1 MTKRRSSNTQPPKR
15 GRIRIRRR
23 PIVEH
28 LGDRRVLAA
37 ITGVVFDDLDHSFR
51 QEASEHSLPSRLV
64 YLDTNNN
71 AVLEKGEKIAVA
83 DAAGAFRFDGLSDG
97 DYQVRLFN
105 GTSVQD
111 QLYPFKA
118 TIETAATP
126 IEDALSLLAAGN
138 RSGYV
143 LTETGVEVADLAA
156 AENETISVGTHLTK
170 LQTLP
175 DGNLLVIG
183 GEVGGDSAWIVD
195 PASGTVDAIDL
206 SGSESSKLWSDIA
219 IDGDGRGVALADSA
233 DPVAVQSLDASDA
246 DLGLVVSTTTTI
258 VPADTTVIT
267 SDTGPRSVFAWAGED
282 GLKLSLWS
290 NETASMISTDPI
302 EVAGVSS
309 LLDFDDES
317 GLLVLR
323 QIDGGVSVLDANAD
337 FASLHSFPEMT
348 GPVTLDGARDLL
360 MTVSPVDT
368 LLQVVDLRDGSVI
381 ADQAIDLSTI
391 GELVAIASKGKP
403 EAIAVLG
410 STGVIEVSLRRADSH
425 RVKIADNQDADPI
438 RFALF
443 VEGDNTAPN
452 YESLPALSTSE
463 DQTLNLAAPGVRVG
477 ASDIENDQFVIVQK
491 GTASHGTVSVAVD
504 GSVTYKPDPDFYGT
518 DSVSV
523 TIHDGVTE
531 SELIDLLITVTPVAD
546 PPVDV
551 IFHFDPIPEAL
562 ALGDDIGLVEVID
575 ADGVNNHVIQVND
588 PRFQVND
595 QGMLIFIGGANGE
608 GLNFEVEPW
617 IPLTVSVTDPETE
630 TELVSYPA
638 ITVTDSNDPITGI
651 SPSEA
656 TVFENAVGDTVA
668 ELFVIDE
675 DTEQFHIL
683 TVDDDRF
690 VIDGSDLR
698 LADGVSL
705 NFEDTQEIVV
715 NVTAK
720 EFGINGVPFTQ
731 PITIR
736 VKDLPEQPE
745 VLSLVGGS
753 VVEFESG
760 AVAGTLTLDGQ
771 SVSARYVLTV
781 DDTRFEVVDGQLK
794 LIDDQF
800 VEQSTQS
807 EIQLTVTATDSNN
820 QFQPLSSTF
829 VIDVLEN
836 ETPFHND
843 SNPYDV
849 DNGGSVTAADA
860 LAIINFLNVYGPGPV
875 GAGDPAFG
883 YDVNADGSV
892 TALDALLILN
902 EINRNGTGGG
912 TVGGGEQ
919 DDTSADG
926 EQVLP
931 PVQIPQIAENSPR
944 DSSDTTDPRTN
955 DRAIADSFRDERESN
970 SDGEVPSATPRH
982 RQIASLAPS
991 SNLPS
996 DFSDQ
1001 VDETIR
1007 LLSDRT

>member
-1 MTKRRSSNTQPPKR
+1 MTKRRSSSTPPSKR

-23 PIVEH
+23 PLVEH

-37 ITGVVFDDLDHSFR
+37 ITGVFFDDLDHSFR
-51 QEASEHSLPSRLV
+51 QEASEQSLPKRLV
-64 YLDTNNN
+64 YLDANNN

-111 QLYPFKA
+111 QLFPFKA
-118 TIETAATP
+118 TVETTANA
-126 IEDALSLLAAGN
+126 IDDALSLLATAD
-138 RSGYV
+138 RSAYV
-143 LTETGVEVADLAA
+143 LTETGVEVADLAT
-156 AENETISVGTHLTK
+156 AENETISVGSDLTK

-183 GEVGGDSAWIVD
+183 GEAGGDSAWIVD
-195 PASGTVDAIDL
+195 PVSGTVNAIDL
-206 SGSESSKLWSDIA
+206 SGSDSPTLWSDVA
-219 IDGDGRGVALADSA
+219 IDGDGRGVALADSS
-233 DPVAVQSLDASDA
+233 DPVSVQSLDATDA
-246 DLGLVVSTTTTI
+246 NLGLVVSSTTTI

-267 SDTGPRSVFAWAGED
+267 SDTGPRSVFAWSGDD

-323 QIDGGVSVLDANAD
+323 QVDGGVSVVDANAD

-360 MTVSPVDT
+360 MTLSPVDT
-368 LLQVVDLRDGSVI
+368 LLQLVDLRDGSVI
-381 ADQAIDLSTI
+381 ANQAIDLSMI
-391 GELVAIASKGKP
+391 GDIAAIDSKGKP

-425 RVKIADNQDADPI
+425 RVKIVDNQDAEPI

-443 VEGDNTAPN
+443 VDGDNTAPS
-452 YESLPALSTSE
+452 YESLPALSTNE
-463 DQTLNLAAPGVRVG
+463 DQPLQLAAPGARVG
-477 ASDIENDQFVIVQK
+477 ALDIENDHFVILQK
-491 GTASHGTVSVAVD
+491 GTASHGTVDVAVD
-504 GSVTYKPDPDFYGT
+504 GSVSYTPNPDFYGT

-531 SELIDLLITVTPVAD
+531 SEPIDLSITVAPVAD

-551 IFHFDPIPEAL
+551 VFHFDPIPEAL
-562 ALGDDIGLVEVID
+562 ALGDPVGLVEVID
-575 ADGVNNHVIQVND
+575 VDGVKNHVIQIDDHRFEIND
-588 PRFQVND
+588 H
-595 QGMLIFIGGANGE
+595 GMLIFIGGANGE

-617 IPLTVSVTDPETE
+617 IPLTVSVTDPELDI
-630 TELVSYPA
+630 ELVSYPA
-638 ITVTDSNDPITGI
+638 VVVTDSNDPITGI
-651 SPSEA
+651 TPSEA

-668 ELFVIDE
+668 ELRVNDE
-675 DTEQFHIL
+675 DSEQFHIL

-705 NFEDTQEIVV
+705 NFEENQEIVV

-720 EFGINGVPFTQ
+720 EFGVNGDPFTQ
-731 PITIR
+731 PITII
-736 VKDLPEQPE
+736 VKDLPDQPE

-753 VVEFESG
+753 LVEFEAG
-760 AVAGTLTLDGQ
+760 AVAGTLKLDGQ
-771 SVSARYVLTV
+771 SVNSRYALTV
-781 DDTRFEVVDGQLK
+781 DDTRFEVIDGQLK

-820 QFQPLSSTF
+820 EFQSLSSTF
-829 VIDVLEN
+829 IIDVLEN

-843 SNPYDV
+843 ANPYDV

-902 EINRNGTGGG
+902 EINRKGTGGG

-926 EQVLP
+926 EQVIP
-931 PVQIPQIAENSPR
+931 PIQIPQIAEGSKHERTDPA
-944 DSSDTTDPRTN
+944 DPRTN
-955 DRAIADSFRDERESN
+955 DRAIADSFPNDQQAGHDAAAPVSN
-970 SDGEVPSATPRH
+970 PLSRA
-982 RQIASLAPS
+982 IASVHSNPS
-991 SNLPS
+991 LPS
-996 DFSDQ
+996 DFADQ
-1001 VDETIR
+1001 VDATIR
-1007 LLSDRT
+1007 LLSDQS

>member
-1 MTKRRSSNTQPPKR
+1 MTKRRSSNLQPPKR

-23 PIVEH
+23 PLVEQ

-37 ITGVVFDDLDHSFR
+37 ITGVVFDDFDHSFR
-51 QEASEHSLPSRLV
+51 QEAGEQALPKRLV
-64 YLDTNNN
+64 YLDTNDNG
-71 AVLEKGEKIAVA
+71 VLEKGEKIAVA
-83 DAAGAFRFDGLSDG
+83 DAAGAFRFDDLSDG
-97 DYQVRLFN
+97 DYKVRLFN

-111 QLYPFKA
+111 QLFPFKA
-118 TIETAATP
+118 TIETAANE
-126 IEDALSLLAAGN
+126 IDNAVGLLAAAD
-138 RSGYV
+138 RSAFV
-143 LTETGVEVADLAA
+143 LTETGVEVANLAT
-156 AENETISVGTHLTK
+156 AESQSISVGTDLTK

-183 GEVGGDSAWIVD
+183 GEAGGDSAWIVD
-195 PASGTVDAIDL
+195 PDSGIVSAIDL
-206 SGSESSKLWSDIA
+206 SGSESSNLWSDVA
-219 IDGDGRGVALADSA
+219 IDGEGRGVALADSS
-233 DPVAVQSLDASDA
+233 DSVAVQSLDASDA

-258 VPADTTVIT
+258 VPADATVIT

-282 GLKLSLWS
+282 GLQLSLWS

-309 LLDFDDES
+309 LLDFDDAS

-323 QIDGGVSVLDANAD
+323 QTDGGVSVVDANAD
-337 FASLHSFPEMT
+337 FASLHSFPDMT
-348 GPVTLDGARDLL
+348 GPISLDGARDLL
-360 MTVSPVDT
+360 MTVSPLDPV
-368 LLQVVDLRDGSVI
+368 LRVVDLRDGSVI

-391 GELVAIASKGKP
+391 GDIAAIDHKGKP
-403 EAIAVLG
+403 DAITVLG
-410 STGVIEVSLRRADSH
+410 SAGVIEVSLRRDNSH
-425 RVKIADNQDADPI
+425 HVKIVDDQDADPI

-443 VEGDNTAPN
+443 VDGDNTAPS
-452 YESLPALSTSE
+452 YENLPSLTTNE
-463 DQTLNLAAPGVRVG
+463 DQTLQLAAPGARIG
-477 ASDIENDQFVIVQK
+477 AQDIENDHFVIVQH
-491 GTASHGTVSVAVD
+491 GTASHGTVEIAVD
-504 GSVTYKPDPDFYGT
+504 GSVLYTPNPDFFGT

-531 SELIDLLITVTPVAD
+531 SEPIDLLITVAPVAD

-562 ALGDDIGLVEVID
+562 AIGAPIGLIEVID
-575 ADGVNNHVIQVND
+575 VDGIKNHVIQID
-588 PRFQVND
+588 DHRFQID
-595 QGMLIFIGGANGE
+595 DHGMLIFIGGVNGE

-617 IPLTVSVTDPETE
+617 IPLTVSVTDPEFDI
-630 TELVSYPA
+630 ELVSYPA
-638 ITVTDSNDPITGI
+638 VIVTDSNDPITGI

-668 ELFVIDE
+668 ELRVNDE

-683 TVDDDRF
+683 TVDDERF

-705 NFEDTQEIVV
+705 NFEETQEIVV

-720 EFGINGVPFTQ
+720 EFGVNGAPFTQ
-731 PITIR
+731 PITIH
-736 VKDLPEQPE
+736 VKDLPEQPV
-745 VLSLVGGS
+745 VLDLVGGS
-753 VVEFESG
+753 LVEFEAG

-771 SVSARYVLTV
+771 SVNSRYVMTV
-781 DDTRFEVVDGQLK
+781 DDTRFEVTDGLLK

-800 VEQSTQS
+800 VKQSTQS

-820 QFQPLSSTF
+820 EFQSLSSTF

-843 SNPYDV
+843 ANPYDV

-902 EINRNGTGGG
+902 EINRSGTGGG

-926 EQVLP
+926 EQTVP
-931 PVQIPQIAENSPR
+931 PLQIPRIAEGSQDESSNPR
-944 DSSDTTDPRTN
+944 DPRTT
-955 DRAIADSFRDERESN
+955 DRAIADSFRQTHKTGPAAFAPA
-970 SDGEVPSATPRH
+970 SDQLA
-982 RQIASLAPS
+982 RQIASVQTGS
-991 SNLPS
+991 VLPS

-1007 LLSDRT
+1007 LLSDT

>member
-1 MTKRRSSNTQPPKR
+1 RSSNTQPHKR

-51 QEASEHSLPSRLV
+51 QEASEQSLPKRLV

-83 DAAGAFRFDGLSDG
+83 DAAGAFRFDDLSDG

-105 GTSVQD
+105 GTNVQD
-111 QLYPFKA
+111 QLFPFKA
-118 TIETAATP
+118 TLETAATP
-126 IEDALSLLAAGN
+126 IQDPLSLLASGN

-170 LQTLP
+170 LQSLP

-195 PASGTVDAIDL
+195 PAAGTVDAVDL

-219 IDGDGRGVALADSA
+219 IDGDGRGVALAEGS

-267 SDTGPRSVFAWAGED
+267 SDSGPRSVFAWAGED

-360 MTVSPVDT
+360 MTVSPLDT

-381 ADQAIDLSTI
+381 ADQPIDLSTI

-410 STGVIEVSLRRADSH
+410 STGVIEVSLRRADAH
-425 RVKIADNQDADPI
+425 RVKIVDNQDADPI

-443 VEGDNTAPN
+443 VEGDNTAPH
-452 YESLPALSTSE
+452 YESQPALSTSE
-463 DQTLNLAAPGVRVG
+463 DQTLNLAAPGVRIGV
-477 ASDIENDQFVIVQK
+477 SDIENDQFVIVQK

-504 GSVTYKPDPDFYGT
+504 GSVSYKPDPDFYGT
-518 DSVSV
+518 DAVSV

-531 SELIDLLITVTPVAD
+531 SEPIELSITVTPVAD

-551 IFHFDPIPEAL
+551 IFHLDPIPEAL
-562 ALGDDIGLVEVID
+562 ALGDEVGFIEVID
-575 ADGVNNHVIQVND
+575 ADGVNNHLIQVND
-588 PRFQVND
+588 PRFQVNNH
-595 QGMLIFIGGANGE
+595 GMLIFIGGANGE

-617 IPLTVSVTDPETE
+617 IPLTVSVTDPEIE
-630 TELVSYPA
+630 IELVSYPA

-705 NFEDTQEIVV
+705 NFEETQEIVV

-720 EFGINGVPFTQ
+720 EFGINGDPFTQ

-736 VKDLPEQPE
+736 VKDLPEQPV
-745 VLSLVGGS
+745 VLDLVGGS
-753 VVEFESG
+753 LVEFESG
-760 AVAGTLTLDGQ
+760 AIAGTLTLDGQ

-800 VEQSTQS
+800 VE
-807 EIQLTVTATDSNN
+807 
-820 QFQPLSSTF
+820 
-829 VIDVLEN
+829 
-836 ETPFHND
+836 
-843 SNPYDV
+843 
-849 DNGGSVTAADA
+849 
-860 LAIINFLNVYGPGPV
+860 
-875 GAGDPAFG
+875 
-883 YDVNADGSV
+883 
-892 TALDALLILN
+892 
-902 EINRNGTGGG
+902 
-912 TVGGGEQ
+912 
-919 DDTSADG
+919 
-926 EQVLP
+926 
-931 PVQIPQIAENSPR
+931 
-944 DSSDTTDPRTN
+944 
-955 DRAIADSFRDERESN
+955 
-970 SDGEVPSATPRH
+970 
-982 RQIASLAPS
+982 
-991 SNLPS
+991 
-996 DFSDQ
+996 
-1001 VDETIR
+1001 
-1007 LLSDRT
+1007 